1 MKWQFR
7 LNYCIRWK
15 PLYNKKSGILL
26 SQSLCY
32 FEICKKRAIQ
42 TEDKPIFQRKKIL
55 SSANFNFNFS
65 YLRAKR
71 ALNEIFRRDKSA

>member
-15 PLYNKKSGILL
+15 PLHNKKSGILL
-26 SQSLCY
+26 SQALCY

-42 TEDKPIFQRKKIL
+42 TEDEPIFQRKKIL
-55 SSANFNFNFS
+55 
-65 YLRAKR
+65 
-71 ALNEIFRRDKSA
+71 